1 MVKLS
6 SNREYKELDAEQ
18 KASVVSGDRFVK
30 DDLPAKADV
39 GAWNVETL
47 MISRSNQRP
56 IVVYYKITPTVDQ
69 EEQDNLRSIWA
80 KSKDPETQTGLV
92 DSEDKQVQELIFR
105 FRTFRSI
112 PYHKRL
118 ADRLLSLFD
127 NAKEEDP
134 DSLGIAAGSLRD
146 FYDFLRLHDNLKYPS
161 IILTPDEN
169 IYASWKS
176 EQNRVFSV
184 HFLSN
189 KDVRFVIFKP
199 IKKYPDRKFRF
210 SGAATIDTLMD
221 EIPKDML
228 DWIT

>member
-1 MVKLS
+1 MVEFYLEKLG
-6 SNREYKELDAEQ
+6 AEQ
-18 KASVVSGDRFVK
+18 EASITSGDRLVK
-30 DDLPAKADV
+30 HDPLANEADAGV
-39 GAWNVETL
+39 WNFKTL
-47 MISRSNQRP
+47 MIPRPIQRP
-56 IVVYYKITPTVDQ
+56 VVYYEITPAVGR
-69 EEQDNLRSIWA
+69 EVQDNLRSEWVG
-80 KSKDPETQTGLV
+80 SKDPVTTDLV
-92 DSEDKQVQELIFR
+92 DSEEEQVQELIFR
-105 FRTFRSI
+105 FKKFRSI

-118 ADRLLSLFD
+118 ADRLLTLFTY
-127 NAKEEDP
+127 AKEEDP

-146 FYDFLRLHDNLKYPS
+146 FYDFLYLHDNLKYPS
-161 IILTPDEN
+161 ITLSPDNNIL
-169 IYASWKS
+169 ASWRG

>member
-1 MVKLS
+1 MIEHSTNK
-6 SNREYKELDAEQ
+6 EYKEFDAEQ
-18 KASVVSGDRFVK
+18 EASIVSGDRFV
-30 DDLPAKADV
+30 DYDLPANEA
-39 GAWNVETL
+39 GAGVWNLTTVT
-47 MISRSNQRP
+47 IPRPKQYP
-56 IVVYYKITPTVDQ
+56 IVYYEITPAVGR
-69 EEQDNLRSIWA
+69 EVQDNLRSEWFR
-80 KSKDPETQTGLV
+80 SKDPETQTDLV
-92 DSEDKQVQELIFR
+92 DIEEEQVQELIFR
-105 FRTFRSI
+105 FKKFRSI

-118 ADRLLSLFD
+118 ADRLLTLFTY
-127 NAKEEDP
+127 AKEEDP

-146 FYDFLRLHDNLKYPS
+146 FYDFLYLHDNLKYPS
-161 IILTPDEN
+161 ITLSPDNNIL
-169 IYASWKS
+169 ASWRG
-176 EQNRVFSV
+176 EQNQVFSV